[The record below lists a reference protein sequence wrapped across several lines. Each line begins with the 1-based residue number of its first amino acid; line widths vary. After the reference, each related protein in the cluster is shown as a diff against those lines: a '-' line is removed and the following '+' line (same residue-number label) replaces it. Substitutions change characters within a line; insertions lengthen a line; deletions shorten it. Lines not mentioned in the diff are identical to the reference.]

1 MALKTYDMICIFPNS
16 LSDEAL
22 ETVLTRL
29 DDEIGKFG
37 GEVASKQPMGERVF
51 ARPMQKKGS
60 GLYMTLRCE
69 LKPDSVEALRAR
81 LKLVD
86 DLFRSQ
92 ILVADLKAEQAAVA
106 VAAEAAAEAAA
117 DEVPAEVASDG

>member
-29 DDEIGKFG
+29 DEEIGRHG
-37 GEVASKQPMGERVF
+37 GQVLSKQPMGERVF
-51 ARPMQKKGS
+51 ARPMQKREAGF
-60 GLYMTLRCE
+60 YMTLRCE
-69 LKPDSVEALRAR
+69 LEPTSVEALRGR

-92 ILVADLKAEQAAVA
+92 ILVADLKAEQDAAEA
-106 VAAEAAAEAAA
+106 EAAEAAKATAEAT
-117 DEVPAEVASDG
+117 VNG

>member
-37 GEVASKQPMGERVF
+37 GEVTSKQPMGERVF

-92 ILVADLKAEQAAVA
+92 ILVADLKAEQAET
-106 VAAEAAAEAAA
+106 EAAAA
-117 DEVPAEVASDG
+117 EVPAEVASDG

>member
-37 GEVASKQPMGERVF
+37 GEVTSKQPMGERVF

-69 LKPDSVEALRAR
+69 LKPDSVEDRRAR
-81 LKLVD
+81 LKLVE

-92 ILVADLKAEQAAVA
+92 ILVADLKAEQAA
-106 VAAEAAAEAAA
+106 AEAAAAAA
-117 DEVPAEVASDG
+117 AAAAEVPVEVASDG

>member
-29 DDEIGKFG
+29 DDEIGKLG

-51 ARPMQKKGS
+51 ARPMQKKES

-69 LKPDSVEALRAR
+69 LEPGSVDALRAR

-86 DLFRSQ
+86 DLFRAQ
-92 ILVADLKAEQAAVA
+92 ILVADLKADL
-106 VAAEAAAEAAA
+106 AAEEDEAA
-117 DEVPAEVASDG
+117 EVPAEVKSDG

>member
-37 GEVASKQPMGERVF
+37 GKVASKQPMGERVF

-92 ILVADLKAEQAAVA
+92 ILVADLKAER
-106 VAAEAAAEAAA
+106 VAAEAAAAAA
-117 DEVPAEVASDG
+117 AAAAEVPAEVASDG

>member
-37 GEVASKQPMGERVF
+37 GEVTSKQPMGERVF

-92 ILVADLKAEQAAVA
+92 ILVADLKAEQAA
-106 VAAEAAAEAAA
+106 AEAAAAAA
-117 DEVPAEVASDG
+117 AAAAEVPVEVASDG